1 MRGDTSPTSH
11 GPNAVARHRSILKR
25 TAGRT
30 LETYVL
36 FPLFAVLLLSV
47 IWLGTDRLI
56 RVESASVQRAA
67 LDSSRELVETYEA
80 QIIRNLGGIDQTL
93 KTIDYAYDVQKKRS
107 TLFDLQQAGLLPS
120 TLIFRICVTNG
131 DGKIIAS
138 THADHAG
145 DVSQQAYFQAH
156 RANTSTFPIVTVVPL
171 PNNKWQMQFSRRLNA
186 PDGSF
191 NGIAIASVDPDYF
204 TSGYD
209 HTRLGDH
216 GVLGLLNA
224 DGRFLVKRSG
234 DRVSWG
240 ESAADVLSTIG
251 DSSDSQL
258 LLNRWDGVERYTN
271 ARRLYNFPL
280 AVVVGL
286 SLTEQSEV
294 FQRQKKQYI
303 WGATVASALLIAI
316 TLMLTRMSWQLAK
329 SRMRTRKDQETY
341 YAASEA
347 SLDAV
352 FVLRSLHDSKGDIR
366 DFILDNANNRGAS
379 MFGRIKSDLL
389 GKRLCQLLPQSRTNG
404 LFDTL
409 VTVAQTGVVHELE
422 WKNDMPDVQAA
433 WLYRQIVHVEDGV
446 VVIIRDISERKQ
458 TEERISHMAHHDA
471 LTGLPNRTLLEDRI
485 QQAMLHAQRYGR
497 CVTVVFMDL
506 DNFKLINDTLG
517 HKAGDELLKTVADR
531 MVRNVRQTDSV
542 MRLGGDEF
550 VLVLADQSDRMETMT
565 PTLQKLRE
573 AIAEPIYIGEQKLE
587 VTSSMGL
594 AIYPADGTDSDTLLM
609 HADAAM
615 YQAKALGRNN
625 YQFYTAEMNTR
636 VQEKLLMQEGLRNA
650 LLREEFF
657 LAYQPQI
664 DMQSGQVIGMEALI
678 RWQHPEKGVVAPN
691 EFICLAEETGLI
703 VPIGEW
709 VLHTACRQA
718 KTWQE
723 AGMAGLRVSVNISA
737 RQFRD
742 NVLTAQVTQ
751 ALRESGLQASYL
763 DLELT
768 ESLIMQNLQQ
778 AVSTMQE
785 LTTMGVQLSID
796 DFGTGYSNLSALKS
810 FPITRLKL
818 DRSFVHDLPENED
831 DKAITRAMILLAHEL
846 KLRVVA
852 EGVEAASQH
861 LFLQSIGCDEMQ
873 GYYFSRPL
881 PAHEVETF
889 LHENMHT
896 DHASSV

>member
-1 MRGDTSPTSH
+1 MRSDIAETAQHSP
-11 GPNAVARHRSILKR
+11 GPPMKARDGILRR
-25 TAGRT
+25 TAGRS
-30 LETYVL
+30 LETYIL
-36 FPLFAVLLLSV
+36 FPVFALLLLSV

-80 QIIRNLGGIDQTL
+80 QMIRNLGTIDQTL
-93 KTIDYAYDVQKKRS
+93 KTIDYAYDLQKKES
-107 TLFDLQQAGLLPS
+107 TLSDLQQAGLLPS
-120 TLIFRICVTNG
+120 TLIFRISVADR
-131 DGKIIAS
+131 DGKVIAS
-138 THADHAG
+138 THADHPD
-145 DVSQQAYFQAH
+145 DVSQQAFFLAH
-156 RANTSTFPIVTVVPL
+156 RANPSTFPIVTVVPL
-171 PNNKWQMQFSRRLNA
+171 PNGHWKMQFSRRLDA
-186 PDGSF
+186 ADGSF

-209 HTRLGDH
+209 HARLGDH

-234 DRVSWG
+234 DQVSWG
-240 ESAADVLSTIG
+240 ESAADVLAAIG
-251 DSSDSQL
+251 DNANSRL
-258 LLNRWDGVERYTN
+258 LPNRWDGVERYTN

-286 SLTEQSEV
+286 SRAEQWEV
-294 FQRQKKQYI
+294 FRRQKNQYI
-303 WGATVASALLIAI
+303 WGAAVASALVIII

-352 FVLRSLHDSKGDIR
+352 FVLRSLHDGKGAIQ
-366 DFILDNANNRGAS
+366 DFILDNVNNRGAS
-379 MFGRIKSDLL
+379 MFGRTKGDLL
-389 GKRLCQLLPQSRTNG
+389 GKRLCQLLPQSRING

-409 VTVAQTGVVHELE
+409 ILVAQTGVVHELE
-422 WKNDMPDVQAA
+422 WKNDMTDVQAT
-433 WLYRQIVHVEDGV
+433 WLYRQIVRVEDGV

-517 HKAGDELLKTVADR
+517 HKAGDELLKTVASR
-531 MVRNVRQTDSV
+531 MVLNVRQTDTV

-550 VLVLADQSDRMETMT
+550 VIVLADQAETMETIA

-573 AIAEPIYIGEQKLE
+573 AIAEPICIGDQKLE

-636 VQEKLLMQEGLRNA
+636 AQEKLLMQEGLRNA

-657 LAYQPQI
+657 LAYQPQV
-664 DMQSGQVIGMEALI
+664 DMQTGCVVGVEALV
-678 RWQHPEKGVVAPN
+678 RWKHPEKGVIPPS
-691 EFICLAEETGLI
+691 EFIGLAEETGLI
-703 VPIGEW
+703 VPLGEW
-709 VLHTACRQA
+709 VLRTACRQA
-718 KTWQE
+718 KAWQD
-723 AGMAGLRVSVNISA
+723 AGMPPLCVSVNVSA

-742 NVLTAQVTQ
+742 NTLTEQVTQ
-751 ALRESGLQASYL
+751 ALRESELEGRYL

-785 LTTMGVQLSID
+785 LKAMGIQLSID

-818 DRSFVHDLPENED
+818 DRSFVRDLPDDED
-831 DKAITRAMILLAHEL
+831 DKAIARAVILLAHEL
-846 KLRVVA
+846 DLRVVA
-852 EGVEAASQH
+852 EGVEMADQH
-861 LFLQSIGCDEMQ
+861 LFLQAIGCDEMQ
-873 GYYFSRPL
+873 GYYFSKPL
-881 PAHEVETF
+881 PVRDFEAF
-889 LHENMHT
+889 LQNENLQ
-896 DHASSV
+896 AQ